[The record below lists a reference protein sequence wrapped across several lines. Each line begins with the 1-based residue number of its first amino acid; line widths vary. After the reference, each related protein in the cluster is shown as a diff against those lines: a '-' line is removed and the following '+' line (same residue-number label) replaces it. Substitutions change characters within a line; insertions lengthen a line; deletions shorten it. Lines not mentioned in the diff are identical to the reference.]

1 MDTLEEMSQIAEL
14 TFILL
19 VSALVLKMN
28 EGYISNYPLSIMW
41 KREMHAVCC
50 CFCFSREEKKIGVI
64 HSVC

>member
-19 VSALVLKMN
+19 VSMLVLKMN

-41 KREMHAVCC
+41 KREMHAAVL
-50 CFCFSREEKKIGVI
+50 FLFFS
-64 HSVC
+64 